1 MSIDARVMSQLEDFY
16 EEALEMGMTEEKAR
30 EWAWDKHMD
39 WTYKANGEWSIE
51 VCNLDAKNKKKA
63 MNEIDILKKNVA
75 DLQRQYQET
84 LIKIKKLQ
92 EEMYHEYH

>member
-1 MSIDARVMSQLEDFY
+1 MLKTKRMQRLQK
-16 EEALEMGMTEEKAR
+16 MTEE
-30 EWAWDKHMD
+30 E
-39 WTYKANGEWSIE
+39 
-51 VCNLDAKNKKKA
+51 KKA

>member
-30 EWAWDKHMD
+30 DWAWDKHMD
-39 WTYKANGEWSIE
+39 WVSGALMLKTKRMQRLQKMTEE
-51 VCNLDAKNKKKA
+51 EKKA

-92 EEMYHEYH
+92 EEK

>member
-1 MSIDARVMSQLEDFY
+1 MLKTKRMQRLQK
-16 EEALEMGMTEEKAR
+16 MTEE
-30 EWAWDKHMD
+30 E
-39 WTYKANGEWSIE
+39 
-51 VCNLDAKNKKKA
+51 KKA

-92 EEMYHEYH
+92 EEK

>member
-30 EWAWDKHMD
+30 DWAWDKHMD
-39 WTYKANGEWSIE
+39 WAEE
-51 VCNLDAKNKKKA
+51 KKA

-92 EEMYHEYH
+92 EEK

>member
-1 MSIDARVMSQLEDFY
+1 VAHRPVHESIKEIGYTKLMVSG
-16 EEALEMGMTEEKAR
+16 ALMLKTKRMQRLQKMTEE
-30 EWAWDKHMD
+30 E
-39 WTYKANGEWSIE
+39 
-51 VCNLDAKNKKKA
+51 KKA

-92 EEMYHEYH
+92 EEK

>member
-39 WTYKANGEWSIE
+39 WAYKANGEWSIE
-51 VCNLDAKNKKKA
+51 VCNLDAKNKKNA
-63 MNEIDILKKNVA
+63 
-75 DLQRQYQET
+75 ET
-84 LIKIKKLQ
+84 S
-92 EEMYHEYH
+92 END